1 MAPPQSDHLDRQMRE
16 TPDGRYNSRVTDS
29 SRVAGN
35 MARSAG
41 IPQRLR
47 NEGMDSPT
55 SSNQSLSWIESWVE
69 IASQPSSSSLSSIGD
84 EIVTTGLRVQHDPNS
99 RRRRRT
105 APGNTRPVG
114 LEVRHTGTSSQEEYE
129 ESESESEEDHVM
141 TSSNEHNPASRL
153 PPTQQ
158 EYDAGSDSDDD
169 DENATA
175 LGRRTE
181 DIFTP
186 QPNAFSHP
194 PSSQTHQRPMA
205 PGSYF
210 PRSSQAPNSY
220 PRPAPRSHQS
230 SYNQADHDAALR
242 ASLTTLLSIGAAAAR
257 GLPKRNSPSQA
268 TPLSNE
274 PMALRF
280 VPESELLG
288 TTSNNAPNTSRP
300 LSPSTRART
309 SPSLSSQD
317 AVLTDK
323 SKRKATTPK
332 PAGEK
337 ARVAKKKKVQLV
349 EEAMISPTLL
359 TWVMSAGVIVVVS
372 VVGFGAG
379 YVIGREVGRG
389 EALGLNST
397 TIFDG
402 GNCGKEVV
410 RGSTG
415 SLRRFRWGSGVAK
428 SIVA

>member
-1 MAPPQSDHLDRQMRE
+1 MAPPQSEDLGRQ
-16 TPDGRYNSRVTDS
+16 NSEVSESRQS
-29 SRVAGN
+29 SRTLDHSSVTGN

-47 NEGMDSPT
+47 NEGMASST
-55 SSNQSLSWIESWVE
+55 SSNRSLNRVESWVE
-69 IASQPSSSSLSSIGD
+69 ISSQPSSSSLSSIGD
-84 EIVTTGLRVQHDPNS
+84 EIVTTGLRIQHDPNP
-99 RRRRRT
+99 RRRRRMPPV
-105 APGNTRPVG
+105 APSPFG
-114 LEVRHTGTSSQEEYE
+114 LEARHTGTSSQEEYE
-129 ESESESEEDHVM
+129 ESESEEDHVM
-141 TSSNEHNPASRL
+141 TSSNEHISSARL
-153 PPTQQ
+153 ATTQQ

-181 DIFTP
+181 EIFTP

-194 PSSQTHQRPMA
+194 PSSQSSQRPMA

-220 PRPAPRSHQS
+220 PRASQRAHQS
-230 SYNQADHDAALR
+230 SHNQADHDAALR

-257 GLPKRNSPSQA
+257 GLPKRNSPSQP
-268 TPLSNE
+268 TPASNE

-280 VPESELLG
+280 VPESELMG
-288 TTSNNAPNTSRP
+288 TTITSAPNSSRV
-300 LSPSTRART
+300 LSPSTRAGS
-309 SPSLSSQD
+309 SPSLPSQD
-317 AVLTDK
+317 AAVADK
-323 SKRKATTPK
+323 SKRKATNAKLT
-332 PAGEK
+332 GEK

-359 TWVMSAGVIVVVS
+359 TWVVSAGVIVVVS

-397 TIFDG
+397 TILDG

-410 RGSTG
+410 KGSTG
-415 SLRRFRWGSGVAK
+415 GLRRFRWGGGVAK